1 MSIFKS
7 EIAPKGLHF
16 NPSDFHISDKYATIL
31 TVISYPRFITPGYLA
46 ELTNIAG
53 IKVVIKHIPVPFSMM
68 QKMINKQIADYKQRY
83 QDERDRTMQERLRQ
97 EYESLEY
104 FVQMLAA
111 NQSTIFD
118 FQMHIMITANSRE
131 ELELR
136 KSNVKN
142 YLDSIEFRAV
152 TLRFEQETIL
162 KSMLPIF
169 PKQKIEERIGTIIP
183 SVTVAG
189 MYPYVFDSIKDPGL
203 SNLIGVDFSG
213 GVILFN
219 QFLYK
224 MRKESNRNNA
234 NMIILGGSG
243 SGKSTAAKL
252 LLRGHIRNGCQIVAI
267 DPENELEEMTAMFG
281 GETIDL
287 GKGGSFGMIN
297 PLEVILD
304 VDEEEIAEG
313 LGHTV
318 LTRTLQ
324 FLKAFMRYYY
334 PDIEEDV
341 QTLFSEI
348 VQDTYRRFD
357 INFDTNFMNKTSRD
371 FPTFS
376 DVYATIRGRLT
387 SMTEKT
393 HERDVMERLELKVRP
408 FVRELSYYFNGP
420 TTIRRDS
427 NYIVF
432 NIKELMNQDSNI
444 KNALFFNI
452 LKFAWGLCLDKRRDT
467 ILMVDEAHVL
477 LEGKNVLGADFLAQV
492 QRRSRK
498 YNTGTI
504 IITQQPSDFSDPD
517 VIVQGKA
524 IFDNASY
531 YMIMQLRKQ
540 AVEDL
545 SHLVD
550 LNENEMESIK
560 RYTQGQALFVCGSRR
575 MQIDVVVT
583 QEELDSF
590 GSGGGF

>member
-1 MSIFKS
+1 MSLFKS

-16 NPSDFHISDKYATIL
+16 NPSDFNISDKYATIM
-31 TVISYPRFITPGYLA
+31 TVVSYPRFITPGYLA
-46 ELTNIAG
+46 DLTNIAG

-68 QKMINKQIADYKQRY
+68 QKMINKQIEDYKQRY
-83 QDERDRTMQERLRQ
+83 QDEKDKTMQERLRQ
-97 EYESLEY
+97 EYETLEY

-111 NQSTIFD
+111 NQSLIFD

-131 ELELR
+131 ELEL
-136 KSNVKN
+136 KKTNVKN
-142 YLDSIEFRAV
+142 YLDSMEFRAV
-152 TLRFEQETIL
+152 SLRFEQETIF

-169 PKQKIEERIGTIIP
+169 PKQKVEERIGTIIP

-189 MYPYVFDSIKDPGL
+189 MYPYVFDSVKDPGL

-243 SGKSTAAKL
+243 SGKSTLAKL
-252 LLRGHIRNGCQIVAI
+252 LLRGHVRNGCQIVCI
-267 DPENELEEMTAMFG
+267 DPENELEEMTRVFG
-281 GETIDL
+281 GETVDL
-287 GKGGSFGMIN
+287 GKGGRFGMIN

-304 VDEEEIAEG
+304 VDEEEMAQG

-348 VQDTYRRFD
+348 VQDTYHRFD
-357 INFDTNFMNKTSRD
+357 INFDTNFMQKTSQD
-371 FPTFS
+371 FPTFT

-427 NYIVF
+427 PYIVF

-492 QRRSRK
+492 QRRARK

-550 LNENEMESIK
+550 LNENEIESIK
-560 RYTQGQALFVCGSRR
+560 RYTQGQGLFVCGSRR

-583 QEELDSF
+583 QDELDSF
-590 GSGGGF
+590 GSGGGL

>member
-1 MSIFKS
+1 MSLFKS

-16 NPSDFHISDKYATIL
+16 NPSDFNISDKYATIM
-31 TVISYPRFITPGYLA
+31 TVVSYPKFITPGYLSD
-46 ELTNIAG
+46 LTNIAG

-83 QDERDRTMQERLRQ
+83 QEEKDRTMQERIRQ
-97 EYESLEY
+97 EYETLEY
-104 FVQMLAA
+104 FVSMLAA

-118 FQMHIMITANSRE
+118 FQMHIMITADSRE
-131 ELELR
+131 ELEL
-136 KSNVKN
+136 KKANVKN
-142 YLDSIEFRAV
+142 YLDSMELRAV
-152 TLRFEQETIL
+152 TLRFEQENLL
-162 KSMLPIF
+162 KSILPIF

-203 SNLIGVDFSG
+203 SNLLGVDFSG

-252 LLRGHIRNGCQIVAI
+252 LLRGHIRNGCQIVVI
-267 DPENELEEMTAMFG
+267 DPENELEEMTALFG

-287 GKGGSFGMIN
+287 GKGGQFGMIN

-304 VDEEEIAEG
+304 VDEEEIAQG

-357 INFDTNFMNKTSRD
+357 INFDTNFMNKTSAD

-393 HERDVMERLELKVRP
+393 HERDVMERLELRVRP
-408 FVRELSYYFNGP
+408 FVRELSFYFNGH

-427 NYIVF
+427 DYIVF
-432 NIKELMNQDSNI
+432 NIKELMNQDTNI

-452 LKFAWGLCLDKRRDT
+452 LKFAWGLCLNKNRDT

-504 IITQQPSDFSDPD
+504 IITQQPSDFSDPS
-517 VIVQGKA
+517 VITQGKA

-545 SHLVD
+545 THLVD
-550 LNENEMESIK
+550 LNENEVENIK

-583 QEELDSF
+583 QDELDSF
-590 GSGGGF
+590 GSGGGL

>member
-1 MSIFKS
+1 MSFFKS
-7 EIAPKGLHF
+7 EIAPKGLQF
-16 NPSDFHISDKYATIL
+16 NPSDFNISDKYATIM
-31 TVISYPRFITPGYLA
+31 TVISYPKFITPGYLSD
-46 ELTNIAG
+46 LTNIAG

-83 QDERDRTMQERLRQ
+83 QEEKDRTMQERIRQ
-97 EYESLEY
+97 EFESLEY
-104 FVQMLAA
+104 FVSMLAA

-131 ELELR
+131 ELEL
-136 KSNVKN
+136 KKANVKN
-142 YLDSIEFRAV
+142 YLDSMELRAV
-152 TLRFEQETIL
+152 TLRFEQETLL
-162 KSMLPIF
+162 KSILPIF

-267 DPENELEEMTAMFG
+267 DPENELEEMTALFG
-281 GETIDL
+281 GETVDL
-287 GKGGSFGMIN
+287 GKGGQFGMIN
-297 PLEVILD
+297 PLEVLMD
-304 VDEEEIAEG
+304 VDEEEMAQG

-357 INFDTNFMNKTSRD
+357 INFDTNFMNKTSED

-376 DVYATIRGRLT
+376 DVYATIRGKLT

-393 HERDVMERLELKVRP
+393 HERDVMERLELRVRP
-408 FVRELSYYFNGP
+408 FVRELSYYFNGH
-420 TTIRRDS
+420 TTISKNS

-432 NIKELMNQDSNI
+432 NIKELMNQDTNI

-467 ILMVDEAHVL
+467 VLMVDEAHVL

-504 IITQQPSDFSDPD
+504 IITQQPSDFSDPS

-550 LNENEMESIK
+550 LNENEIESIK

-583 QEELDSF
+583 QDELDSF
-590 GSGGGF
+590 GSGGGL